1 MHYFPGM
8 TMENILWDYSYTNIV
23 MLLSSVPKYDA
34 KEDKKKK
41 AKELE
46 IKDISEFNLKGRMR

>member
-1 MHYFPGM
+1 
-8 TMENILWDYSYTNIV
+8 MENILWDYSYTNIV

-46 IKDISEFNLKGRMR
+46 IKDISELGNLI